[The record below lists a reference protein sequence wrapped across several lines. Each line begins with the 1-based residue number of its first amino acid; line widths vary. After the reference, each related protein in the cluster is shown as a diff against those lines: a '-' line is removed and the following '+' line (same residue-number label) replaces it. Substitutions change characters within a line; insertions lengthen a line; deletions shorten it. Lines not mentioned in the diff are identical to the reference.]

1 MDKTKSKKME
11 KLKEFYYIGKNKI
24 KDYILTSWKS
34 DNIYDKGKIVF
45 IGVILFFIL
54 VKIIYSI
61 FS

>member
-24 KDYILTSWKS
+24 KNYIQTSWQS
-34 DNIYDKGKIVF
+34 ENIYDKGKIVF